1 MSELQ
6 IDLDL
11 IESIKRG
18 DTRAFGTLVT
28 RYQSRVN
35 KIVSRYVK
43 DPSEVLDV
51 SQEIFIKAY
60 RALRKF
66 RGDSSFYTWLYRIA
80 INTSKNYILS
90 QGRRLPDV
98 DIYIEDMER
107 FLMRNTPKEY
117 GTPERLL
124 MRDEIEHV
132 VYDTIDHLPKDLKTA
147 IMLREMEGLS
157 YEEIAVVMDCP
168 VGTVRS
174 RIFRA
179 RAAIDKNIHPWL
191 QSE

>member
-1 MSELQ
+1 MSEYQ
-6 IDLDL
+6 IDLQL
-11 IESIKRG
+11 IDAIKKG
-18 DTRAFGTLVT
+18 DAHAFDQLMT
-28 RYQSRVN
+28 RYQLKVC
-35 KIVSRYVK
+35 KIIGRYVH
-43 DPSEVLDV
+43 DQSEIMDV
-51 SQEIFIKAY
+51 CQEVFIKAY
-60 RALRKF
+60 RALRNF

-80 INTSKNYILS
+80 INTSKNYIIS
-90 QGRRLPDV
+90 QGRRIPEF
-98 DIYIEDMER
+98 DIEVLDMER
-107 FLMRNTPKEY
+107 FMMRNAPREN

-157 YEEIAVVMDCP
+157 YEEIASVMDCP

-179 RAAIDKNIHPWL
+179 RAAIDKNVQPL
-191 QSE
+191 LSNN